1 MSHPIRS
8 SLHRCERP
16 LGAQLVVVTALL
28 ATLLGLRVGRA
39 ADAVSFEETSA
50 LVERGAFS
58 EAIVRLERLSDQGF
72 VHPDAS
78 FNRALAYLQRAES
91 AQAKPGDLGQA
102 IAGLREAAVLGG
114 DEEAARL
121 VETVRQVISRQR
133 AARGRDPVVVAPPLG
148 RAISELVSPTV
159 WAVLGLTAS
168 LILTLALL
176 ARAYT
181 AGARR
186 LTANVTAASAG
197 FLLLTSASLLAMAS
211 HYRSAWREA
220 VVIVEQAP
228 LRDAQGKPLL
238 TRALDT
244 NSAEIPLGASVYVL
258 SHSGRLVEIQWGSSK
273 AWLRDGELRLLASP

>member
-1 MSHPIRS
+1 
-8 SLHRCERP
+8 
-16 LGAQLVVVTALL
+16 
-28 ATLLGLRVGRA
+28 
-39 ADAVSFEETSA
+39 
-50 LVERGAFS
+50 
-58 EAIVRLERLSDQGF
+58 
-72 VHPDAS
+72 
-78 FNRALAYLQRAES
+78 
-91 AQAKPGDLGQA
+91 
-102 IAGLREAAVLGG
+102 
-114 DEEAARL
+114 
-121 VETVRQVISRQR
+121 
-133 AARGRDPVVVAPPLG
+133 LG